1 MFAPDRTRN
10 GPIPAPIDPTLL
22 NSGRWLPS
30 PGRCGMASQ
39 AAFWWEFDSGGP
51 SYEVSYDFAALVEG
65 AGRVCLS
72 KGVPVCR
79 SVLAP
84 V

>member
-1 MFAPDRTRN
+1 
-10 GPIPAPIDPTLL
+10 
-22 NSGRWLPS
+22 
-30 PGRCGMASQ
+30 MASRD
-39 AAFWWEFDSGGP
+39 AFWWEFDSGGA
-51 SYEVSYDFAALVEG
+51 SYGVKDDFEVVVEG

>member
-1 MFAPDRTRN
+1 
-10 GPIPAPIDPTLL
+10 
-22 NSGRWLPS
+22 
-30 PGRCGMASQ
+30 MASHDD
-39 AAFWWEFDSGGP
+39 FWWEFDSGGA
-51 SYEVSYDFAALVEG
+51 SYGVKDDFEVVVEG

>member
-30 PGRCGMASQ
+30 PGRCGMA
-39 AAFWWEFDSGGP
+39 ARNAFRWEFDSGGA
-51 SYEVSYDFAALVEG
+51 SYEVNYDFAVVVEG

-72 KGVPVCR
+72 KGVSGVSQRP
-79 SVLAP
+79 AP